1 MYLIVGLG
9 NPGQK
14 YKMNRHNIGFLTCDH
29 WLRSSGS
36 GADDSDYREE
46 HKALTKKFKITSE
59 DGKKTEEI
67 LLAKPQTFMNKSGES
82 VVALLNFYKI
92 ERSNLLVIHDDI
104 DQPFGS
110 MKIHVN
116 RGHGGQN
123 GVRNISELF
132 GAANYARLK
141 LGVGRPE
148 HPGFD
153 IGDYV
158 LGNFPAPE
166 LDHLGT
172 YLDKA
177 CDAAESFIFE
187 GHSIAS
193 TKFNKPV
200 VF

>member
-1 MYLIVGLG
+1 MFLIVGLG

-14 YKMNRHNIGFLTCDH
+14 YQMNRHNIGFLTCDH
-29 WLRSSGS
+29 WLKSSGS
-36 GADDSDYREE
+36 GAADSDYREE

-59 DGKKTEEI
+59 DGKKTKEV

-82 VVALLNFYKI
+82 VVALMNFYKI
-92 ERSNLLVIHDDI
+92 ERSQLLVIHDDI
-104 DQPFGS
+104 DQPFGA
-110 MKIHVN
+110 MKVHFN

-132 GAANYARLK
+132 GAADYARLK

-158 LGNFPAPE
+158 LGNFPKE
-166 LDHLGT
+166 QLNHLGT
-172 YLDKA
+172 YLDTA
-177 CDAAESFIFE
+177 CDAIESFVFD
-187 GHSIAS
+187 GLNLAS

-200 VF
+200 QF